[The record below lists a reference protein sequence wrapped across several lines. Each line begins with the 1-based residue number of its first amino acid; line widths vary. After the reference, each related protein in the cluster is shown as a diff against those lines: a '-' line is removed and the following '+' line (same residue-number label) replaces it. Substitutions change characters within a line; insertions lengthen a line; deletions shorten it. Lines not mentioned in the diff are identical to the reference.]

1 MKIICIDAS
10 PKGNTILTKNKIYE
24 VQNIK
29 ISGYPSDIG
38 YVILCDDN
46 TINSIAR
53 NRFIPLEDKRQDILN
68 RILSRL

>member
-38 YVILCDDN
+38 Y
-46 TINSIAR
+46 
-53 NRFIPLEDKRQDILN
+53 Q
-68 RILSRL
+68 